1 MIEITATWGSLSR
14 ERSPRAFSFFRSI
27 FNNECWILM
36 VGVAWEIFDGDILT
50 LRLLE
55 QALAFVAL
63 HLNEDEKSGRETLFG

>member
-1 MIEITATWGSLSR
+1 
-14 ERSPRAFSFFRSI
+14 
-27 FNNECWILM
+27 M

-63 HLNEDEKSGRETLFG
+63 HLNEDEKSERETPFG